1 MINFDEYIQQGE
13 PQKREKGYAW
23 QTAIGL
29 QAVDGLKPSKYL
41 IETARKHIE
50 GDITIDEVQQ
60 LIKSYYD
67 SKDIRTEK
75 DNETEEADKVSA
87 NITKLLNERSFAF
100 TVAGLTAIHRRIFD
114 GVFKFAGQIRD
125 YNITKKE
132 WVLRGDTV
140 FYVSALD
147 IRRAIEYDLE
157 QEKTFDYTGLDIY
170 QIVSHITQFV
180 SGLWQIHPFGEGNTR
195 TTAVF
200 VIQYLRSMGF
210 NVENDLFAKH
220 SWYFR
225 NALVRANY
233 QNIQKGI
240 KRDSA
245 YLERF
250 FRNLLMGENN
260 ELRNRLMIVNAPED
274 MVISTPASTPAST
287 PTSTPTSSDN
297 PLQIDNE
304 NIIRLI
310 KAIANNRL
318 SVKEMMAAVGLKNRE
333 NFMEYSLNPAIKE
346 GFVSM
351 LYPDKPRH
359 PRQKYLLTI
368 KGLAVYNSNYMQ
380 K

>member
-29 QAVDGLKPSKYL
+29 QAVDGLKPSEYL

-67 SKDIRTEK
+67 SKDIRTKK
-75 DNETEEADKVSA
+75 DNVTEEADKVSA

-140 FYVSALD
+140 FYVSAPD

-157 QEKTFDYTGLDIY
+157 QEKTFDYTGLDIN
-170 QIVSHITQFV
+170 QIVNHITQFV

-200 VIQYLRSMGF
+200 TIQYLRSMGF
-210 NVENDLFAKH
+210 NVEKDLFANH

-240 KRDSA
+240 KRESV

-250 FRNLLMGENN
+250 FRNLLIGENN
-260 ELRNRLMIVNAPED
+260 ELRNRFMVVNVPED
-274 MVISTPASTPAST
+274 MAIST
-287 PTSTPTSSDN
+287 PTSTPTSTPISSDN
-297 PLQIDNE
+297 PSQTDNE

-318 SVKEMMAAVGLKNRE
+318 SVKEMMASVGLKNRE

-346 GFVSM
+346 GFVSL

-359 PRQKYLLTI
+359 PRQKYMLTI
-368 KGLAVYNSNYMQ
+368 KGLTVYNSNNM